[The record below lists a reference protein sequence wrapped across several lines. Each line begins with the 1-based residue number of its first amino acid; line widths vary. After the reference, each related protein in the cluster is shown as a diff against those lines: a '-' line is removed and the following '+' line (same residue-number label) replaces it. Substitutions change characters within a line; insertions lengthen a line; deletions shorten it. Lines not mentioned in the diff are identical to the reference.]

1 MSTSVIL
8 GVGDASV
15 VRLVGCA
22 EHVANRAEAAMR
34 TFMLNILVEDRE
46 R

>member
-1 MSTSVIL
+1 ML
-8 GVGDASV
+8 GVDDISV

-22 EHVANRAEAAMR
+22 EHVASRAEAAMR
-34 TFMLNILVEDRE
+34 TFILNVLVEDRE